1 MGIMLGLAAAFGW
14 GTADF
19 LVRYATRLIG
29 PYCTLFYMQ
38 FLGLAALTVYMLTS
52 GTLVTLLHHNS
63 WEPWVWL
70 LLVAILNTC
79 ASLALYRAFT
89 VGVMMIVSPITSAY
103 AAITVLLSFLSGEKV
118 GQVRAIGMG
127 IVLAGVVLTATVLT
141 AVKNFSLEEKMK
153 RRGLPPGTGM
163 ALLAALG
170 YGVSFWILGFMV
182 TPHLGGVAPTWIGRI
197 VTPLLL
203 LGGAPLLKQPL
214 QIPRGRLIWGYLTAI
229 SIFDTAAFVFY
240 GLGLVYGQISVVSVL
255 ASLYGAITVILAFFF
270 LKERLYWNQWL
281 GIGVIFVGVALVNI

>member
-1 MGIMLGLAAAFGW
+1 MGIILGLAAAFGW

-19 LVRYATRLIG
+19 LVRYATLSIG

-38 FLGLAALTVYMLTS
+38 FLGLAVLTLYMLTS

-63 WEPWVWL
+63 WQPWAWL

-79 ASLALYRAFT
+79 ASVALYRAFT

-127 IVLAGVVLTATVLT
+127 VVLLGVVLTATVLT
-141 AVKNFSLEEKMK
+141 MVKNLSLKEMIKKQE
-153 RRGLPPGTGM
+153 LPPGVGM
-163 ALLAALG
+163 ALLSALG
-170 YGVSFWILGFMV
+170 YGISFWLLGFQV

-197 VTPLLL
+197 ITPLLL
-203 LGGAPLLKQPL
+203 FSGASLLKQPL

-229 SIFDTAAFVFY
+229 SVFDTAAFVFY
-240 GLGLVYGQISVVSVL
+240 GLGLVQSQVSVVSVL
-255 ASLYGAITVILAFFF
+255 ASLYGAVTVILAFFF
-270 LKERLYWNQWL
+270 LKERLHWNQWL
-281 GIGVIFVGVALVNI
+281 GIGVIFVGVVLVSI